1 MQNVIFISVKTL
13 PTGFNQGKQ
22 KVFFYPELYSS
33 LLFLPVSVCLS
44 VCWAEDRSGIIIW
57 CGGLSM
63 TPQWSAVPYW
73 VCHGGWWLKSQ
84 RNLWDVWWSVMLYV
98 QKCVCVLLFCLH
110 VYLCVRITRL
120 YVQCVT
126 FLQVH
131 KALWNNMYQL
141 KKKACRVKVTA
152 NVRAVRLNMWMFG
165 VVFVPVCKLS
175 GTGIVLRGFVYATM
189 MMRIEL
195 LLGNTVKC
203 VRLLS
208 ACTGC
213 VWLLCCVCVWVSII
227 LWASCRSL

>member
-1 MQNVIFISVKTL
+1 M
-13 PTGFNQGKQ
+13 
-22 KVFFYPELYSS
+22 
-33 LLFLPVSVCLS
+33 
-44 VCWAEDRSGIIIW
+44 
-57 CGGLSM
+57 
-63 TPQWSAVPYW
+63 
-73 VCHGGWWLKSQ
+73 
-84 RNLWDVWWSVMLYV
+84 VWWPVHDPTVECCALLGVPRGVVVKEPAQPLRCLVECYV
-98 QKCVCVLLFCLH
+98 ICAKMCVCTFFFCLH

-152 NVRAVRLNMWMFG
+152 NVRAVRINMWMFG

-175 GTGIVLRGFVYATM
+175 GTGIVSSGFVYATM

>member
-1 MQNVIFISVKTL
+1 M
-13 PTGFNQGKQ
+13 
-22 KVFFYPELYSS
+22 
-33 LLFLPVSVCLS
+33 
-44 VCWAEDRSGIIIW
+44 SGGVL
-57 CGGLSM
+57 CYM
-63 TPQWSAVPYW
+63 
-73 VCHGGWWLKSQ
+73 CK
-84 RNLWDVWWSVMLYV
+84 N
-98 QKCVCVLLFCLH
+98 VCVYFFFCLH

-152 NVRAVRLNMWMFG
+152 NVRAVRINMWMFG

-175 GTGIVLRGFVYATM
+175 GTGIVSSGFVYATM